1 MTKTIHGEAKIYQK
15 QGALGRFE
23 KLIKS
28 LKKDGFEI
36 VEQKSEYQEW
46 DPEIGHEGI
55 TLEVKYQKE
64 VSV

>member
-1 MTKTIHGEAKIYQK
+1 MTKTIHGEAKIYQT

-36 VEQKSEYQEW
+36 IEQKSEYGD
-46 DPEIGHEGI
+46 DPELNHEGI

>member
-1 MTKTIHGEAKIYQK
+1 MTKIIHGEAKIYQT

-28 LKKDGFEI
+28 LKKDKFEI
-36 VEQKSEYQEW
+36 IEQKSEYHDQ
-46 DPEIGHEGI
+46 DPEINHEGI